1 MIDVKT
7 LPLKFKDISDSLPV
21 GYSLSNR
28 VLDAEILI
36 DRKKNRIEAN
46 IRPTLCN
53 YFVSVC
59 NFQVTEQDPNNWS
72 WGSDGPPTPTKN

>member
-46 IRPTLCN
+46 I
-53 YFVSVC
+53 V
-59 NFQVTEQDPNNWS
+59 
-72 WGSDGPPTPTKN
+72 GIKIIKNQRHIILPILQ